1 MNTTRQ
7 AGIINDYLARLEQ
20 ASTDIP
26 GEQRAELLQ
35 DIREHIEEAR
45 VAMPDHSD
53 AALLTMLDR
62 IGDPAVLAQEERERL
77 GIRPAPPARAGILE
91 IGALV
96 FMLLFWPVGIVLLW
110 ASSAWSTRDKWI
122 GTLLP
127 PGGYF
132 TVLFVGFGSLAAR
145 KGRVCS
151 SGSNFVSGHRVTYS
165 TCGPSTPTWEAV
177 LFGPAG
183 IVILL
188 LPLLTTIYL
197 GIRLRRAAA
206 LNNSDVLFGALAAHQ
221 MAGRKWGWS
230 HR

>member
-7 AGIINDYLARLEQ
+7 AGIINDYLARLER

-26 GEQRAELLQ
+26 RVQRAELLQ
-35 DIREHIEEAR
+35 DIRDHIEESR
-45 VAMPDHSD
+45 TTLPDQSD
-53 AALLTMLDR
+53 AALLSMLDR
-62 IGDPAVLAQEERERL
+62 IGDPAALAQDERERL
-77 GIRPAPPARAGILE
+77 GIQPTRASHAGILE

-96 FMLLFWPVGIVLLW
+96 LMLLFWLVGIVLLW
-110 ASSAWSTRDKWI
+110 ASNAWNTRDKWI

-132 TVLFVGFGSLAAR
+132 TVLFVGFGSFAAR
-145 KGRVCS
+145 TERGCS
-151 SGSNFVSGHRVTYS
+151 SGSNFVNGHRVTYS
-165 TCGPSTPTWEAV
+165 PCGPSTPTWEGV

-197 GIRLRRAAA
+197 GIQLRRATA
-206 LNNSDVLFGALAAHQ
+206 LNNPDVSYGGLAAH
-221 MAGRKWGWS
+221 
-230 HR
+230 